1 MFPNE
6 DPRSLSESRS
16 PSLFRTTGT
25 NVADEGLKVAHG
37 TRSFLRRLSRF
48 GFPAESRTEALQ
60 VIP

>member
-1 MFPNE
+1 MFPSE
-6 DPRSLSESRS
+6 DLPSLSEGRS
-16 PSLFRTTGT
+16 PSLFQTGGT

-48 GFPAESRTEALQ
+48 GFPAESRAEALQ